1 MYKLI
6 LPAAA
11 ILAFTFLGANGDT
24 AQAKHRGFHFSSGG
38 VHVDIGN
45 PHRTYYGGGWGGYG
59 HSAYYP
65 SHSYC
70 WHQPA
75 HTWHDTSHWDYHGP
89 SLQWHGNHYD
99 YVPGHYDWHQDGHWD
114 HNHP

>member
-6 LPAAA
+6 IPAAA
-11 ILAFTFLGANGDT
+11 IVAFTFLGAGADT
-24 AQAKHRGFHFSSGG
+24 ADAKGFHFRSGS

-45 PHRTYYGGGWGGYG
+45 PHRTYYGSSIG
-59 HSAYYP
+59 HPGHGHRAYYP
-65 SHSYC
+65 SQSWG

-75 HTWHDTSHWDYHGP
+75 HTWHDTSHWDYNP
-89 SLQWHGNHYD
+89 PQLLWHGNHYD
-99 YVPGHYDWHQDGHWD
+99 YIPGHYNWHQDGHWD